1 MALVAFMRGVN
12 VGGNRVFQPSQLAKE
27 LVHLGVSNVGAAGT
41 FIITA
46 PCSQPALRAEFLRR
60 LAFPAE
66 LMICRGSELTD
77 LVASEPFP
85 PESAA
90 GDLRRFVSIM
100 AKAPRTF
107 PRLPF
112 TVPANAQW
120 QVKVVAVSGRFVL
133 AWWRRLGRS
142 FVDPNGVVE
151 KSFGGTATT
160 RNWNTMVRIAD
171 ILNRPRAPSPGRRRS
186 SGAS

>member
-41 FIITA
+41 FVITV
-46 PCSQPALRAEFLRR
+46 PCGQGALRAELLRR
-60 LAFPAE
+60 LTFPAD
-66 LMICRGSELTD
+66 LMICRGIELTD
-77 LVASEPFP
+77 LVAREPFP

-90 GDLRRFVSIM
+90 RDLRRFVSIL
-100 AKAPRTF
+100 AKTPRTA

-151 KSFGGTATT
+151 KSFGVTATT
-160 RNWNTMVRIAD
+160 RNWNTIVRIAN
-171 ILNRPRAPSPGRRRS
+171 ILNRPRAASPGRGRRS
-186 SGAS
+186 GRP